1 MRRTITLAA
10 TLFILGSWSGAPAQ
24 TGAGDGKPLT
34 WPGRKEAPDTTPA
47 LAVAIARADN
57 DCVPDQPY
65 MDAGARRVRLPE
77 SVQRAIHAMAL
88 PEIKREVGTEKAET
102 RLHLSQHPEDKNRY
116 RVLPDGILPKA
127 DHYGPIFRID
137 APGPTNRHRVY
148 AFRLRTV
155 MSFFHFVILVHDTRT
170 DRVTAKPVEF
180 TARWM
185 SRRKDWHN
193 IRPPLIHF
201 DDLDQDGRREVVF
214 QTSAHNGTEIDLA
227 SYHYL
232 QVGSDLSLTEVF
244 QRETRLFDGWA
255 RNDGRRGYINRAIEK
270 LAPGRIRLTSLLV
283 THPFD
288 TTGELAGTVILEQR
302 KRGEPF
308 RVVSRQ
314 VRLPRYKGLLVNV
327 CGD

>member
-34 WPGRKEAPDTTPA
+34 WPGRKQAPDTTPA

-170 DRVTAKPVEF
+170 DRVTATP
-180 TARWM
+180 ARFSMRWAA
-185 SRRKDWHN
+185 RRKRWGLV
-193 IRPPLIHF
+193 RQPLVQF
-201 DDLDQDGRREVVF
+201 DDLDLDGRPEVVF
-214 QTSAHNGTEIDLA
+214 QKREHNGTMVNSA
-227 SYHYL
+227 VYHYL
-232 QVGSDLSLTEVF
+232 RVDTDLSLKRVF
-244 QRETRLFDGWA
+244 ERETRLVDLYAEGE
-255 RNDGRRGYINRAIEK
+255 GYINRTIEK